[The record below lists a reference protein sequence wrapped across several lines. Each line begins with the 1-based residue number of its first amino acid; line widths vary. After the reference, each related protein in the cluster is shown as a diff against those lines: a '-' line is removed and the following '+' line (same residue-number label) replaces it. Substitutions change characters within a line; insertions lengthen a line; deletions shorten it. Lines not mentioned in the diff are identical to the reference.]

1 MKRSY
6 NMNPHPLLSEKYF
19 SGTHPK
25 LTVRERQIMSMA
37 VIYAA
42 GQYYERGYDRL
53 PDAKNTTQNRKSI
66 ENKLIQ
72 SIETVEMLSQDAS
85 DLHTLLKAT
94 NDMPLSQKEAMAE
107 IRAII
112 KAETIGTLG
121 DFYRKV
127 SKQMNDIV
135 LDIIEE
141 KTKPILFK

>member
-1 MKRSY
+1 
-6 NMNPHPLLSEKYF
+6 
-19 SGTHPK
+19 
-25 LTVRERQIMSMA
+25 
-37 VIYAA
+37 
-42 GQYYERGYDRL
+42 
-53 PDAKNTTQNRKSI
+53 
-66 ENKLIQ
+66 
-72 SIETVEMLSQDAS
+72 
-85 DLHTLLKAT
+85 
-94 NDMPLSQKEAMAE
+94 MAE